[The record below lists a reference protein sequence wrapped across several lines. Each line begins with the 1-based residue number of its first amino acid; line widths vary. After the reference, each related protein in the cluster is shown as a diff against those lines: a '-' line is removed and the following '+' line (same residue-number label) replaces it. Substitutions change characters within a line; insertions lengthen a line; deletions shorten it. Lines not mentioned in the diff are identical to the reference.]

1 MISFTR
7 HRNKSFLLSAL
18 LVAVSLLSLAL
29 NGFNL
34 GIDFA
39 GGTIFQL
46 NFREQFT
53 LEEVEEVLEKEGLS
67 GAALQLVQGRDPGG
81 EAAGEGVVIK
91 TSYLDEEER
100 RKVIAAFRERFPSLG
115 AGDVR
120 VESVGAVVGREMVQ
134 QALLALAVA
143 VVLMVAYIAFR
154 FEFKFSLA
162 TILALLHDII
172 VVAGVFSLLRLE
184 VNSTFVAAILT
195 VFGYSVNNTIVIID
209 RIRENLRHKRP
220 EEYAGVVDLSI
231 SQSLVRCLNTS
242 LTTLL
247 VLVALFVGFYY
258 FIGSFDLIAFVIAI
272 IIGVAVGTYSS
283 IFVASPLWFTF
294 KEWEFRRRGKAA

>member
-1 MISFTR
+1 M
-7 HRNKSFLLSAL
+7 
-18 LVAVSLLSLAL
+18 
-29 NGFNL
+29 
-34 GIDFA
+34 
-39 GGTIFQL
+39 
-46 NFREQFT
+46 
-53 LEEVEEVLEKEGLS
+53 
-67 GAALQLVQGRDPGG
+67 
-81 EAAGEGVVIK
+81 
-91 TSYLDEEER
+91 
-100 RKVIAAFRERFPSLG
+100 IAAFQGASSLG

-120 VESVGAVVGREMVQ
+120 VEAWGRGGPGDGAAGPPCPGRG
-134 QALLALAVA
+134 